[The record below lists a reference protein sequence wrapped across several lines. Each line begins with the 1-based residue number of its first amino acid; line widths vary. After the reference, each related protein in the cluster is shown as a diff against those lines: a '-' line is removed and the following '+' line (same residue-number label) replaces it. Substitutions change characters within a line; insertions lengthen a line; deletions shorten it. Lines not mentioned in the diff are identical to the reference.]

1 MTRGS
6 RLPQALRWTSIRA
19 KGGECMM
26 EQRPLGRTGISV
38 SVLGYG
44 CGAIGGL
51 MVKGTATEQD
61 RAIGRALDHGITYF
75 DTATA
80 YGDGASERNLG
91 RALHGLGANPVVG
104 TKVRVFAGQ
113 RGDIAG
119 RITSSLEESLTRLG
133 RDSVDIFQLHNPITE
148 RGAEP
153 AFTPEQI
160 LNEAVPALER
170 ARAAGKF
177 RFFGITGLGD
187 AAALRHV
194 LDVGGFST
202 AQIPY
207 NLLNP
212 SGIAPASEDAP
223 DLGGIIRHAASLGVG
238 VMAIR
243 ILAGGAL
250 SGTENRSPLGTQKV
264 EPIASGES
272 YAADVVAARRFQPM
286 VAAGHAAD
294 LVELALRFAIGA
306 PEIATNIVGTSS
318 LEELDHAVAAVA
330 KGRLPDGLV

>member
-1 MTRGS
+1 
-6 RLPQALRWTSIRA
+6 
-19 KGGECMM
+19 M
-26 EQRPLGRTGISV
+26 EQRRLGRTELSV

-51 MVKGTATEQD
+51 MVKGTAAEQD

-75 DTATA
+75 DTAA
-80 YGDGASERNLG
+80 VYGDGASERNLG
-91 RALHGLGANPVVG
+91 RALRVLGANPVVG

-113 RGDIAG
+113 REDIAG
-119 RITSSLEESLTRLG
+119 QINASLEESLTRLG
-133 RDSVDIFQLHNPITE
+133 RDSVDIFQLHNPITLA
-148 RGAEP
+148 GAEP

-160 LNEAVPALER
+160 LNEAVPTLER
-170 ARAAGKF
+170 ARTAGKF

-194 LDVGGFST
+194 LDVGGFAT
-202 AQIPY
+202 AQMPY

-212 SGIAPASEDAP
+212 SGIADARPDAP
-223 DLGGIIRHAASLGVG
+223 DLGGVIRHAASVDVG

-250 SGTENRSPLGTQKV
+250 SGTEARSPLGAQEV

-272 YAADVVAARRFQPM
+272 YAADVAAARRFLPLI
-286 VAAGHAAD
+286 AAGHAAD
-294 LVELALRFAIGA
+294 LVELALRFVVGA
-306 PEIATNIVGTSS
+306 SEIATNIVGTSS

-330 KGRLPDGLV
+330 KGKLPEGLFPG

>member
-1 MTRGS
+1 V
-6 RLPQALRWTSIRA
+6 
-19 KGGECMM
+19 
-26 EQRPLGRTGISV
+26 EQRRLGRTGLSV

-51 MVKGTATEQD
+51 MVKGTAAEQD

-75 DTATA
+75 DTAA
-80 YGDGASERNLG
+80 VYGDGASERNLG
-91 RALHGLGANPVVG
+91 RALRGLSARPVIG
-104 TKVRVFAGQ
+104 TKVRVFTAQ

-119 RITSSLEESLTRLG
+119 RITASLEESLARLG
-133 RDSVDIFQLHNPITE
+133 ADSVDIFQLHNPITLA
-148 RGAEP
+148 GQEP

-194 LDVGGFST
+194 LDVGGFAT

-212 SGIAPASEDAP
+212 SGIAPARPDAP
-223 DLGGIIRHAASLGVG
+223 DLGGIIRHAAARDVG

-250 SGTENRSPLGTQKV
+250 SGTAARSPLGVAKV
-264 EPIASGES
+264 EPIASGAS
-272 YAADVVAARRFQPM
+272 YAADVAAAQRFRPLI
-286 VAAGHAAD
+286 AAGHAAD
-294 LVELALRFAIGA
+294 LVELALRFVIGA
-306 PEIATNIVGTSS
+306 PEIATNIIGTSS

-330 KGRLPDGLV
+330 KGALPAALFQG